1 MAALPALAPALPHPH
16 GTVRHVPDLVGAVL
30 SASAV
35 AAGVLA
41 VSRGGVWGRLS
52 HRPPGRVRT
61 YAVLPLISW
70 RRRAR
75 DPRRFRG
82 SPGAATMAAAPPAVP
97 VVRRV
102 GLGRAVYGGVPG
114 LDGTIGT
121 TAMPGGA
128 IAVTGA
134 TPPIGRPPLGEPVPG
149 HARVLMAVLPATVL
163 LAATA
168 LVRVAGASERV
179 NGPRSRRAAEGGR
192 RSSAGPSPGL
202 ACLSTGPEP
211 TGPPSGTTPSNHPE

>member
-1 MAALPALAPALPHPH
+1 M
-16 GTVRHVPDLVGAVL
+16 PDIVGAVL
-30 SASAV
+30 TASAV

-41 VSRGGVWGRLS
+41 VSRGGDWGRLS
-52 HRPPGRVRT
+52 HRPQGRVRA

-82 SPGAATMAAAPPAVP
+82 SPGAATKAAAPPAMP

-102 GLGRAVYGGVPG
+102 GLGRVVHGGASG

-121 TAMPGGA
+121 TAKPGGP

-134 TPPIGRPPLGEPVPG
+134 TVPIGRPPLRGPVPG

-168 LVRVAGASERV
+168 LVRVAGASERQ
-179 NGPRSRRAAEGGR
+179 NGPRSRRAAEEGPAMPR
-192 RSSAGPSPGL
+192 RLLAEPRARLDRAGTRPARPGD
-202 ACLSTGPEP
+202 
-211 TGPPSGTTPSNHPE
+211 PPRVTHPL